1 MHRALAAWLQHGV
14 HPPVTVAA
22 EGATVIVIVIL
33 LVERRPIGD
42 VISLRDVRLSNH
54 AHAGVVSGDTL
65 T

>member
-1 MHRALAAWLQHGV
+1 MAV

-22 EGATVIVIVIL
+22 EGATVIVVVIL

>member
-1 MHRALAAWLQHGV
+1 MACIR
-14 HPPVTVAA
+14 PSPSPRTV
-22 EGATVIVIVIL
+22 GATVIVIVIL